1 MRQMSF
7 SSSIAFKPQNKKP
20 FLAQAYN
27 TTKNFNQKTK
37 RKENI
42 CDRKNMVLS
51 LSFNCQFLS
60 AALDF
65 CAQKGDGGKTK
76 HMNILN
82 IEIIQ
87 LTYLFKYKNYT
98 LYMNCN

>member
-1 MRQMSF
+1 
-7 SSSIAFKPQNKKP
+7 
-20 FLAQAYN
+20 
-27 TTKNFNQKTK
+27 
-37 RKENI
+37 
-42 CDRKNMVLS
+42 MVVS
-51 LSFNCQFLS
+51 LSFNSQFLS
-60 AALDF
+60 TGLDF